1 MISYEGKVVVVTGG
15 GEGSIGES
23 HAKSFAKRGA
33 CVVVNDIKVEA
44 ANATVEAITNANGQ
58 AIANHDSVLDGT
70 AIVNQT
76 LETYG
81 RIDVMLN
88 NAGIDGV
95 GPEGPLNVGEIS
107 EGFWRQTLD
116 VHLMGTFACTKA
128 ALKPMQEQGSGR
140 ILVTSSPTGIFGCTG
155 ANAYA
160 TAKAALFGFMQCV
173 ALEYRD
179 HGITCNALVP
189 VSAGGTTCQ
198 GAPVRWAQW
207 KRVARAHA
215 EYVSEFAAWLAH
227 DSCSV
232 SGKAFEVGSPLE
244 AIFTLSEFR
253 WAQAFIWKRLTTQ
266 LKLSLITR
274 SKCQILLTASILTSS
289 GRVERARARG
299 PNGRPASVLN
309 KIAEKAGVPPMEAV
323 RLPSQ
328 PR

>member
-58 AIANHDSVLDGT
+58 ATANHDSVLDGT

-128 ALKPMQEQGSGR
+128 ALEPMQEQGSGR
-140 ILVTSSPTGIFGCTG
+140 VLVTSSPTGIFGCTG

-189 VSAGGTTCQ
+189 VSAGGTTR
-198 GAPVRWAQW
+198 AHLSEKW
-207 KRVARAHA
+207 VARAHA

-232 SGKAFEVGSPLE
+232 SGKAFEVGGGYIHPLRVQMGAGIYLEEANYSAE
-244 AIFTLSEFR
+244 AIADHAQQMSDFTDSFYPDVGE
-253 WAQAFIWKRLTTQ
+253 
-266 LKLSLITR
+266 IT
-274 SKCQILLTASILTSS
+274 
-289 GRVERARARG
+289 V
-299 PNGRPASVLN
+299 VLN
-309 KIAEKAGVPPMEAV
+309 KIAEKAGVPPMEAAK
-323 RLPSQ
+323 LPSQ
-328 PR
+328 PN